1 MEPTE
6 NKLARYYR
14 GESSLKDEQE
24 LKAAYR
30 KGELPSEPALAY
42 RGDTTPCPEELLNS
56 IRQRIEK
63 RKNYRS
69 RRIFRLTGGIAATLL
84 LIVSLRIFL
93 PAPVPTSMKL
103 SEQTQRE
110 RFEDALQV
118 IADVLNEKT
127 PGSEKIIYEDKS
139 LIIAIE

>member
-63 RKNYRS
+63 RKNHRS
-69 RRIFRLTGGIAATLL
+69 PASSG
-84 LIVSLRIFL
+84 L
-93 PAPVPTSMKL
+93 P
-103 SEQTQRE
+103 E
-110 RFEDALQV
+110 
-118 IADVLNEKT
+118 
-127 PGSEKIIYEDKS
+127 G
-139 LIIAIE
+139 